1 MGFYT
6 NLYKLHLQ
14 TETCHIFRIAESP
27 EMELSV
33 ATLKPL
39 VFFSSLLPGGK
50 LPVLNH
56 SILHFT
62 SFIHSTVSVSASSS
76 VILINVGR
84 QEKSSI
90 DINSYFC
97 LLLLTTDY
105 RHTIYKPL

>member
-1 MGFYT
+1 
-6 NLYKLHLQ
+6 
-14 TETCHIFRIAESP
+14 
-27 EMELSV
+27 MELSV

-62 SFIHSTVSVSASSS
+62 LFIHSTVSVSASSS
-76 VILINVGR
+76 VTLINVGR

-105 RHTIYKPL
+105 RRTIYKPLSILVVLSDNISFLLGVFVWY